1 MEPEIVKLE
10 PNNRVSMSMSLYE
23 RIKSIAFCKECGCVI
38 GACDCAG
45 LAAFA
50 LDEKYYLLDL
60 FDRRAE
66 REWECKFP
74 LCGKRVVDARKR
86 VYCDEHSK

>member
-10 PNNRVSMSMSLYE
+10 PNNRVSMSMSLYN
-23 RIKSIAFCKECGCVI
+23 RIKSIAFCKECGCAI

-45 LAAFA
+45 LAAFT

-60 FDRRAE
+60 FDRYKGKTKMAAGIKILVIDIVEATDKAE
-66 REWECKFP
+66 NLK
-74 LCGKRVVDARKR
+74 D
-86 VYCDEHSK
+86 